1 MKKIFVTLIFCL
13 ICFSSCDEY
22 STVDYHENY
31 EKQEVHEQR
40 TTHSKLVV
48 FEHNGEKH
56 EFVIYKGFYDEHM
69 FHWPSCKYCKQNE
82 EKTNDF

>member
-1 MKKIFVTLIFCL
+1 MKKIIAIVIGLILLC
-13 ICFSSCDEY
+13 SCNVY
-22 STVDYHENY
+22 FHEDY
-31 EKQEVHEQR
+31 EKQEMHEQLI
-40 TTHSKLVV
+40 THSKLVV